1 MHHLCHHHHHHHH
14 NHHHYHH
21 HHYHYYFII
30 IFTTKPGLECRLARI
45 INFSIE
51 FMIGF
56 NFSFVSKRI
65 KNSKESLIQKSS
77 CDWVSEKILNGTYQP
92 KHIPF
97 LLFSYVQTDATLLA
111 NNSQHCFLLHVV
123 GCSCA
128 KFETGQTFSPVQTDT
143 TFGRPTTANKEPWEM
158 LRPFARSMVIVFFF
172 FFDLNFYLRK
182 NFLCLNFARSFIR
195 GVFLIYNFAITLQ
208 SGKTRN

>member
-30 IFTTKPGLECRLARI
+30 IFTTKPGPECRLARI

-77 CDWVSEKILNGTYQP
+77 CDWVSEKILNGTYQL

-111 NNSQHCFLLHVV
+111 NNSQK
-123 GCSCA
+123 G
-128 KFETGQTFSPVQTDT
+128 
-143 TFGRPTTANKEPWEM
+143 WEM

-172 FFDLNFYLRK
+172 LLWFEFLFEEKFLVFKFRKEFYSWGLF
-182 NFLCLNFARSFIR
+182 NL
-195 GVFLIYNFAITLQ
+195 
-208 SGKTRN
+208 

>member
-1 MHHLCHHHHHHHH
+1 MHHLCRHHH
-14 NHHHYHH
+14 HHHYHH
-21 HHYHYYFII
+21 HHHHHYFII
-30 IFTTKPGLECRLARI
+30 IFTTKPGLECRLVVEC
-45 INFSIE
+45 SIE

-56 NFSFVSKRI
+56 NFSIVSKRI

-77 CDWVSEKILNGTYQP
+77 CDWVSEKILNGTYQL

-111 NNSQHCFLLHVV
+111 NNSQK
-123 GCSCA
+123 G
-128 KFETGQTFSPVQTDT
+128 
-143 TFGRPTTANKEPWEM
+143 WEM

-172 FFDLNFYLRK
+172 LLWFEFLFEELNFLYL
-182 NFLCLNFARSFIR
+182 NLARSFIR

-208 SGKTRN
+208 SGKKAKLTEVPITYILNSCEIFIKSSGIYLVKNISFF